1 MSLDVQQ
8 LNRYLAAHIEDFS
21 PIQHCTAF
29 AEGQSNPTYL
39 LRTFTGNYVL
49 RKKPDGVLLK
59 SAHAVDREFRVQ
71 QALAS
76 TDVPVAKMRHL
87 CTDDS
92 VLGTWFYVMDAVEGK
107 IFWDPALPELQ
118 PKQRARVYD
127 EMNRVLAAIHS
138 VNLGEIGLEDY
149 GKPGNYFARQLS
161 RWTQQ
166 YGATDHA
173 PIASM
178 PPLIDWL
185 NANLPPDD
193 GQVSLV
199 HGDYRIDNLMFDP
212 DTLTIKAVFDWELS
226 TLGHPLADLA
236 YQIMQRS
243 MGRDWH
249 IKGLQ
254 GLDTAVL
261 GIPDEQGYVSR
272 YAERRGLSELRD
284 LKFATVFSFFRFAA
298 ICHGVGARA
307 AAGNA
312 ASPDAHAVG
321 AMAEPLAN
329 IGLSLTAS

>member
-1 MSLDVQQ
+1 MSLDLPT
-8 LNRYLAAHIEDFS
+8 LNRYLSAHIEDFQ
-21 PIQHCTAF
+21 PIEAF
-29 AEGQSNPTYL
+29 ETFSEGQSNPTFL
-39 LRTFTGNYVL
+39 LKTADRNYVL

-71 QALAS
+71 HALVS
-76 TDVPVAKMRHL
+76 TDVPVAKMQHL
-87 CTDDS
+87 CIDDS
-92 VLGTWFYVMDAVEGK
+92 VIGTWFYVMDAVEGK

-118 PKQRARVYD
+118 PADRTKVYD

-138 VNLGEIGLEDY
+138 VNLTQIDLDDF

-166 YGATDHA
+166 YQTTEHS

-185 NANLPPDD
+185 NAHLPADY

-212 DTLTIKAVFDWELS
+212 ATLKIKAVFDWELS

-254 GLDTAVL
+254 GLDLDAL
-261 GIPDEQGYVSR
+261 GIPNEDSYVKR
-272 YAERRGLSELRD
+272 YAERRGFETLD
-284 LKFATVFSFFRFAA
+284 GLKFAIVFSFFRFAA

-312 ASPDAHAVG
+312 ASPDAAAVG

-329 IGLSLTAS
+329 IGLSLTPT